1 MPVHANDFDQSLGCW
16 PDVGEIDICE
26 SVNGEPS
33 WYGTY
38 HWNAEYVEADPRGL
52 PNAHEPQNKCRVAN
66 GRSGHAEVQRCAP
79 LEAWDTEFHEFAVEW
94 DGVSF
99 LRFYL
104 DSTLISEVRAGQTE
118 PTRPP
123 DNVQQG
129 STKWFPVFHADP
141 MFLMLQTAVGGGWPG
156 EPRDST
162 ELPVHHRI
170 DYVRYEVRADAQSSA
185 EHKRAGL

>member
-1 MPVHANDFDQSLGCW
+1 MQRSL
-16 PDVGEIDICE
+16 IT
-26 SVNGEPS
+26 SR
-33 WYGTY
+33 
-38 HWNAEYVEADPRGL
+38 A
-52 PNAHEPQNKCRVAN
+52 
-66 GRSGHAEVQRCAP
+66 GHGISR
-79 LEAWDTEFHEFAVEW
+79 VEW
-94 DGVSF
+94 DGASF
-99 LRFYL
+99 LRFFL

-185 EHKRAGL
+185 EHKMCGGVLKCVWGCV